1 MKIQVKLGVT
11 LGVVAAL
18 LGTSGISAAASRQY
32 SAYRSN
38 GVKLIWRSNMKA
50 QTYTTAKGTL
60 YSKHLGYRNTYGSQ
74 LTQQTVITD
83 KHEKLYRK
91 AKGNSAIYY
100 HVTSADGQLSGWIW
114 RGYLTKSTATS
125 NQQTTTKAQP
135 TASNFVVSRT
145 LQKGPTQSDQFE
157 TLVTN
162 QMTRD
167 GFSAGRDLSRAYT
180 DAEAQT
186 DDWTGQVFP
195 SFFADNWDSYDE
207 ITGKLT
213 PKDIHYI
220 YSAANGTVGNN
231 QSAPNLT
238 GWNVAT
244 MARVLHTTNI
254 DSTTGNTGT
263 LVQDF
268 ATYLENI
275 LKAHQ
280 AKTFFITTG
289 IGYPGRVEAG
299 SGVDGQLS
307 LEFTFL
313 YTQVPDGKN

>member
-1 MKIQVKLGVT
+1 
-11 LGVVAAL
+11 
-18 LGTSGISAAASRQY
+18 
-32 SAYRSN
+32 
-38 GVKLIWRSNMKA
+38 
-50 QTYTTAKGTL
+50 
-60 YSKHLGYRNTYGSQ
+60 
-74 LTQQTVITD
+74 
-83 KHEKLYRK
+83 
-91 AKGNSAIYY
+91 
-100 HVTSADGQLSGWIW
+100 
-114 RGYLTKSTATS
+114 
-125 NQQTTTKAQP
+125 
-135 TASNFVVSRT
+135 VVSRT

-231 QSAPNLT
+231 QSAPDLT